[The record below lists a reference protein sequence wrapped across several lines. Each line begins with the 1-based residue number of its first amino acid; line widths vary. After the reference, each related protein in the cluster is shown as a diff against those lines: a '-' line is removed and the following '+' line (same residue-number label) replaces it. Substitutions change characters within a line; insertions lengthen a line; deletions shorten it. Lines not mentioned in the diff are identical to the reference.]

1 MTLVTGKQVGTGKHL
16 KEAIMSAHV
25 STALPSVNTEQARS
39 NRRKS
44 WFTLNGGLWSLQ
56 VLWGFFFA
64 GSGFGKVLLYD
75 GTLYAE
81 APRAVAWYAAVPQP
95 LIVFIGVCE
104 VLAGIG
110 LILPAMT
117 REQPKLTPLAAAGLT
132 LTMIL
137 AAGFH
142 LTRGEYALVPANLV
156 LAAVSAFIAVGRW
169 NLRPIAPRPLTTV
182 RVLTSLAVLG
192 VLVLTTFVP
201 TWYTMTH
208 AQF

>member
-1 MTLVTGKQVGTGKHL
+1 MTVTTKTAKTDADLLSAGGKKQRPK
-16 KEAIMSAHV
+16 
-25 STALPSVNTEQARS
+25 
-39 NRRKS
+39 RRGRRL
-44 WFTLNGGLWSLQ
+44 TLNGALWSLQ

-75 GTLYAE
+75 GALYAE
-81 APRAVAWYAAVPQP
+81 AHRAVAWYAAVPQP

-104 VLAGIG
+104 VLGGVG

-117 REQPKLTPLAAAGLT
+117 RVKPKLMPLAAVGLM

-142 LTRGEYALVPANLV
+142 IMRGEYALVPVNLV
-156 LAAVSAFIAVGRW
+156 LGGVAAFIGAGRW
-169 NLRPIAPRPLTTV
+169 KLRPIAPAPITTS
-182 RVLTSLAVLG
+182 RVLKSLAVLCALALS
-192 VLVLTTFVP
+192 VFAP

-208 AQF
+208 VQF

>member
-1 MTLVTGKQVGTGKHL
+1 MTPAGVKNEQQVSQG
-16 KEAIMSAHV
+16 
-25 STALPSVNTEQARS
+25 
-39 NRRKS
+39 RRK
-44 WFTLNGGLWSLQ
+44 WFTLNGGLWALQ

-64 GSGFGKVLLYD
+64 GSGFGKVLMYD
-75 GTLYAE
+75 SILYAE
-81 APRAVAWYAAVPQP
+81 APRAVAWYAAVSQP

-104 VLAGIG
+104 VLGGIG

-117 REQPKLTPLAAAGLT
+117 RVWPKLTPLAAGGLA

-169 NLRPIAPRPLTTV
+169 NLRRIAPAPLTAP
-182 RVLTSLAVLG
+182 RVLKSAGVVG

-208 AQF
+208 GQF